1 MRLSSLLKKAKI
13 ANKVQFDFEVKGISS
28 NSKDVGD
35 GFIFVP
41 LKGTLSD
48 GLQFLD
54 EAVKNGAKIV
64 LADRKI
70 SADIPV
76 LEVEDARQS
85 LAILSNLI
93 YPSDEITKLAVTGT
107 NGKTSIAYF
116 TQQLLNKMQHKT
128 ASIGTLGVYVDGK
141 LEKGSM
147 TTPDSVTLSKKI
159 NALVSKNVK
168 SVVMEASSHG
178 LDQKR
183 LDGFCFKAA
192 GFSNLTRDH
201 LDYHGSMQAYFKSKL
216 RLFDRLLA
224 SNGLAV
230 LNADEAEFDD
240 IRKICMKKQIP
251 VFSYGYCGFD
261 LKIEQLTPLSDG
273 QLLLLRHGSV
283 IREIKLKVFGAFQVL
298 NMLCAVGL
306 ASSLGYDV
314 EQLLSFLPELE
325 APKGRLDLI
334 AHYKKANVFV
344 DYAHTPD
351 AIENVLTSLKPH
363 TKGKLI
369 ALLGCGGNRDAGKR
383 SMMGDI
389 ANKLADQLYIT
400 NDNPRFEDPTLIL
413 ESIKEACPKGIVI
426 ADRREAICAAIHSL
440 REGDTLVLCG
450 KGHETGQIV
459 NGVVY
464 PFDDTAE
471 AQMAINIDKNLPV
484 WDKTSL
490 KAALGVDVVDGLKIS
505 GISIDTRTLTPGDLF
520 IAFKGEK
527 VDGHNFVHAAIEKGA
542 SACLVSHEVDGV
554 QKERQIVVEDTFEA
568 LHELACYARERSK
581 AFFIGITGSSGKTTT
596 KEMLKASLEPYGVVG
611 ATKGNFNN
619 ELGVPITLAGLP
631 VDAKYAIIEMGMNHQ
646 GEISKLTK
654 MVKPDVS
661 IITMIGTAH
670 QEFFNTPKDIALAK
684 AEIFEGQK
692 EGSVAILNK
701 NSVYFDLLEEKAK
714 ERNLKIISFGE
725 TDTADIYLKKCEITD
740 VCDIEMNYQQQN
752 YSYKI
757 NFLGK
762 HFAMNSLAVLA
773 AVDAVHVHIFD
784 VLDYIQ
790 KTAPIKGRGLM
801 KKVQLAIGNRIT
813 LIDDCYNANPSSM
826 QASLSVLGAQMGG
839 RRVAVLGQMMEL
851 GENAPQMHAD
861 LLKFVIE
868 NKVDKVYTVGS
879 LMRYLYDV
887 LPSSLKGKHVDT
899 VEELIDVLPA
909 RLKGNDVVLVKGSNS
924 VGLSKLVN
932 KLYDGVI

>member
-13 ANKVQFDFEVKGISS
+13 VNKGQIDFEVKGISS
-28 NSKDVGD
+28 NSKDIKD

-41 LKGTLSD
+41 LKGECLD

-54 EAVKNGAKIV
+54 EAIEKGAKVV
-64 LADRKI
+64 LSDRKI
-70 SADIPV
+70 KSSLPCIEV
-76 LEVEDARQS
+76 LDARES
-85 LAILSNLI
+85 LAILANLI
-93 YPSDEITKLAVTGT
+93 YPSENITKLAVTGT

-116 TQQLLNKMQHKT
+116 TQQLLNKVQHKT

-147 TTPDSVTLSKKI
+147 TTPDSVTLSKKL
-159 NALVSKNVK
+159 NELAQQNVK

-183 LDGFCFKAA
+183 LDGLSFKAA

-201 LDYHGSMQAYFKSKL
+201 LDYHGTMQNYFKSKL
-216 RLFDRLLA
+216 RLFDCLLEA
-224 SNGLAV
+224 NGLAV
-230 LNADEAEFDD
+230 LNADEDVFDD
-240 IRKICMKKQIP
+240 IRRICLKKNIS

-261 LKIEQLTPLSDG
+261 LKIEQLTALPDG
-273 QLLLLRHGSV
+273 QLLLLRHGNV
-283 IREIKLKVFGAFQVL
+283 IREIKLNVFGAFQVS
-298 NMLCAVGL
+298 NILCAVGL

-314 EQLLSFLPELE
+314 ERLLTFLPELV

-334 AHYKKANVFV
+334 AQYKGANIFV

-351 AIENVLTSLKPH
+351 AVENVLTSLRPH
-363 TKGKLI
+363 TKGNLI
-369 ALLGCGGNRDAGKR
+369 ALIGCGGNRDTGKR
-383 SMMGDI
+383 PMMGKI
-389 ANKLADQLYIT
+389 ADELADKVYIT
-400 NDNPRFEDPTLIL
+400 DDNPRFEEANLIRQ
-413 ESIKEACPKGIVI
+413 SIKEACPKGIEI
-426 ADRREAICAAIHSL
+426 ADRREAIYQAVHLLNKS
-440 REGDTLVLCG
+440 DTLVLCG
-450 KGHETGQIV
+450 KGHEAGQIV
-459 NGVVY
+459 KGVTY

-471 AQMAINIDKNLPV
+471 AKLAIEVDRKLPV
-484 WDKTSL
+484 WDKKSL
-490 KAALGVDVVDGLKIS
+490 KEALDVDTVDTLKIS
-505 GISIDTRTLTPGDLF
+505 GISIDTRTLVPGDLF

-527 VDGHNFVHAAIEKGA
+527 VDGHQFVPLAIEKGA
-542 SACLVSHEVDGV
+542 AACLVSKVIEGV
-554 QKERQIVVEDTFEA
+554 QLERQIVVKDTLEA
-568 LHELACYARERSK
+568 LYQLAQYARERSK
-581 AFFIGITGSSGKTTT
+581 ASFIGITGSSGKTTT
-596 KEMLKASLEPYGVVG
+596 KEMLKSSLEPYGIVG

-619 ELGVPITLAGLP
+619 ELGVPITLASLP

-646 GEISKLTK
+646 GEISKLTQL
-654 MVKPDVS
+654 VKPDVS

-670 QEFFNTPKDIALAK
+670 QEFFKTPRDIALAK

-692 EGSVAILNK
+692 AGSVAILNK
-701 NSVYFDLLEEKAK
+701 NSVYFNLLEEKAK
-714 ERNLKIISFGE
+714 ERNLKVISFGE
-725 TDTADIYLKKCEITD
+725 TDTADIYLKKCEISD
-740 VCDIEMNYQQQN
+740 CCQIDMNYQNQD

-773 AVDAVHVHIFD
+773 AVDSVKVHVFE

-790 KTAPIKGRGLM
+790 RTEPIKGRGLM
-801 KKVQLAIGNRIT
+801 KKVSLSIGDSIT

-839 RRVAVLGQMMEL
+839 RRIAVLGQMLEL
-851 GENAPQMHAD
+851 GENAPQMHAN
-861 LLKFVIE
+861 LLKYIIE

-879 LMRYLYDV
+879 LMKYLYDV
-887 LPSSLKGKHVDT
+887 LPSAIKGKHVDS
-899 VEELIDVLPA
+899 VEELIDILPA
-909 RLKGNDVVLVKGSNS
+909 KLIGNDVLLVKGSNS